1 MRGYRQRSLYHINVI
16 GLIVGGDKGISNVH
30 NAFWRGELRS
40 NSPRI
45 RTLTGLCFGTYP
57 ASVVC
62 GAERI
67 IPLSSDKAQGSPNLN
82 GADGRRTI

>member
-1 MRGYRQRSLYHINVI
+1 MRGYGQRSLYHINVI
-16 GLIVGGDKGISNVH
+16 GLIVGGDKGTSNVH
-30 NAFWRGELRS
+30 HAFWRGELPR

-45 RTLTGLCFGTYP
+45 RTLTGLGFGNYP

-67 IPLSSDKAQGSPNLN
+67 IPLSSGKAQGFPNLN